1 MTKEELI
8 QELDNIIDDTMVCDI
23 LMSYKNNRYG
33 LDESAKQIEDFYR
46 EEIFSIINKYFKAQG
61 HWINNHT
68 QCSICEWGMEDD
80 TVGKPITVNFPYC
93 PNCGVKMSE

>member
-1 MTKEELI
+1 MTNSEAIEWF
-8 QELDNIIDDTMVCDI
+8 
-23 LMSYKNNRYG
+23 KN
-33 LDESAKQIEDFYR
+33 SAFYHKDHTPFNMAISALER
-46 EEIFSIINKYFKAQG
+46 ERQG

-93 PNCGVKMSE
+93 PNCGAKMSE